1 MEYCN
6 AVFEFMIIYAGDLKT
21 DIFSKLVVAV
31 ALELRVKIDRK
42 MNTFIYICSSE
53 LTDKLSDKPL
63 RMEPC
68 QCFYRQW
75 VAVVLEVVN

>member
-53 LTDKLSDKPL
+53 LTDKLSFMIKTN
-63 RMEPC
+63 
-68 QCFYRQW
+68 RQQMTDF
-75 VAVVLEVVN
+75 LICT